1 MKKGME
7 KVMKKGKRKGLA
19 GKVVIALVAI
29 AIVAAGGYYAYLG
42 SSIEVTAV
50 PAAYGA
56 IEKLI
61 TETGSVEARNS
72 VVISSKIQGQ
82 LSSLD
87 VSEGDTVKEGQR
99 LATYAADSGVAD
111 IGSMRAQIS
120 GLQVQLNQANELAA
134 KNKHLFDEGAVSFE
148 EYNQATV
155 EAKQIQSQIAA
166 INYSIA
172 GLSEAGGAKG
182 VIAPISGTVTSV
194 LVNEG
199 EVVSPGAPMIEITDA
214 EDTYI
219 KVNLVSEDADE
230 IAQGSRVRVLSENE
244 KLIDENASVSK
255 IFVKAQD
262 VMSDLGISQ
271 KRVPVEITLGIE
283 KNLRLGSNV
292 NVEIISDMRENVLS
306 VPENAVFEI
315 NRQQYVYVIEDGK
328 AKLTSVQTGLEGEK
342 YTEITSGL
350 AEGDLVITS
359 PAKEIEDGKTVK
371 VL

>member
-1 MKKGME
+1 MKK
-7 KVMKKGKRKGLA
+7 KSKWVVALAAAILA
-19 GKVVIALVAI
+19 GG
-29 AIVAAGGYYAYLG
+29 AGGYYALLG
-42 SSIEVTAV
+42 SSIEVSAV
-50 PAAYGA
+50 PAAYGT

-72 VVISSKIQGQ
+72 VVVSSKIQGQ

-87 VSEGDTVKEGQR
+87 VAEGDAVTEGQR
-99 LATYAADSGVAD
+99 IAAYQADSGAAD

-120 GLQVQLNQANELAA
+120 GLQVQLNQANEMAA
-134 KNKHLFDEGAVSFE
+134 KNKRLYDEGAVSFE

-166 INYSIA
+166 INYTIA
-172 GLSEAGGAKG
+172 GLSEAGGSKG

-199 EVVSPGAPMIEITDA
+199 EIVAPGTAMIEITDA
-214 EDTYI
+214 EDAYI
-219 KVNLVSEDADE
+219 KVNLISEDADE
-230 IAQGSRVRVLSENE
+230 IAQDCQVRVFSENE
-244 KLIDENASVSK
+244 KLIDENATVGK

-271 KRVPVEITLGIE
+271 KRVPVEVVLSVE

-292 NVEIISDMRENVLS
+292 NVEIVADKRENVLT

-315 NRQQYVYVIEDGK
+315 NRQQYVFTIEDGK
-328 AKLTSVQTGLEGEK
+328 AKLTRVQTGLEGEK
-342 YTEITSGL
+342 YIEVVSGL

-359 PAKEIEDGKTVK
+359 PAKEIEDGKAVNTH
-371 VL
+371 LPRSLL